1 MDAKESLL
9 SIAGRQQRQ
18 GKVGAEDI
26 PDGQVSQAL
35 GCHSTALSKG
45 QAQQADAV
53 GRRGADAHRHGG
65 PVLHGA
71 VCGRA
76 VSQCH
81 LDMQPVDAGTVD
93 IQLPLLQPWSMSEG
107 SSQGWA
113 GCPAQY
119 EVFPRNWGQKMKG
132 KRMEVRQAVALR
144 TGDLKGGRRRK
155 KRGRWMGTQ
164 DAGGGREMEK
174 EEMERD

>member
-1 MDAKESLL
+1 MDAEESLL
-9 SIAGRQQRQ
+9 SVAGWQQRQ
-18 GKVGAEDI
+18 GKVGAEDV

-35 GCHSTALSKG
+35 GRYSAALSEG
-45 QAQQADAV
+45 QAQQGDAV
-53 GRRGADAHRHGG
+53 GRRGADAHCHGG

-81 LDMQPVDAGTVD
+81 LDMQPVDASTVD

-113 GCPAQY
+113 GCPAQCG
-119 EVFPRNWGQKMKG
+119 VFPRNWGQKMK
-132 KRMEVRQAVALR
+132 E
-144 TGDLKGGRRRK
+144 KGG
-155 KRGRWMGTQ
+155 
-164 DAGGGREMEK
+164 
-174 EEMERD
+174 

>member
-65 PVLHGA
+65 PVLHSA

-164 DAGGGREMEK
+164 DAGRGREMEK